1 MSSLTSREDS
11 LTSASSHPKPLEGIS
26 TVPDSKNNLSQ
37 EPSPPIQD
45 SDFPISIEFNMLL
58 LDTPPEIFQ
67 RIVAIYVH
75 TAGIRQAS
83 KLRVVCSE
91 SH

>member
-1 MSSLTSREDS
+1 MLPHSD
-11 LTSASSHPKPLEGIS
+11 
-26 TVPDSKNNLSQ
+26 NNDTRDTD
-37 EPSPPIQD
+37 PPVQ
-45 SDFPISIEFNMLL
+45 PWLPTSIELNMLL

-67 RIVAIYVH
+67 RLVAIYVH